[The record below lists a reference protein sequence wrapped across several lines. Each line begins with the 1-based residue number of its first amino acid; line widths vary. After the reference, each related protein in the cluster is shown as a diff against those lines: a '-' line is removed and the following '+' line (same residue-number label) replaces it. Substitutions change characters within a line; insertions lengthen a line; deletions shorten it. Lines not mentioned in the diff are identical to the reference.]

1 MATPVNAVDFEVY
14 AARAGS
20 RRIDR
25 HNIELEGG
33 AIVYCSNPTS
43 DVKPVVKKARKPA
56 TKKKA
61 K

>member
-14 AARAGS
+14 ATRAGS

-33 AIVYCSNPTS
+33 AVVYCSNPTS
-43 DVKPVVKKARKPA
+43 DVPAKKV
-56 TKKKA
+56 TKKRGK